1 MIGQHPSKQPNTAL
15 SLVTRTGLN
24 KTCCRGILFCEWGH
38 GCCTSWKRH
47 HLREWPFSHYGV
59 SHDYYY
65 DIVPTS
71 LFVTVDNRKEF
82 IACGFHLSKIYFK
95 KNKTMPHL
103 SHSMVTVST
112 LIVCN
117 IKIFILHWF
126 RSISL
131 LVDTGNAANVD
142 FDRKKQPMINIVDR
156 TFFWVCFG
164 RPLIRL

>member
-1 MIGQHPSKQPNTAL
+1 
-15 SLVTRTGLN
+15 
-24 KTCCRGILFCEWGH
+24 
-38 GCCTSWKRH
+38 
-47 HLREWPFSHYGV
+47 
-59 SHDYYY
+59 
-65 DIVPTS
+65 
-71 LFVTVDNRKEF
+71 
-82 IACGFHLSKIYFK
+82 
-95 KNKTMPHL
+95 
-103 SHSMVTVST
+103 MVTVST